1 MRLGSQR
8 QQVQVPIHPSV
19 LILSRGQ
26 KRQTSTWE
34 LQKWALVWSFKPT
47 LKQHIWVQV
56 NTTIAVIKLA
66 RIASHLL
73 LVRSVKSGSLRR
85 LWVQVLMILITLII
99 KSEAKSLASEWTPR
113 LDVNRHLA
121 LIRTRTSVLD
131 IIRRV
136 NNSVKTPSHLQ
147 LERSVKQG

>member
-1 MRLGSQR
+1 MRGARLESLR

-26 KRQTSTWE
+26 KQQTSTWE

-56 NTTIAVIKLA
+56 NTTIVVIRLA
-66 RIASHLL
+66 RMPSHSL
-73 LVRSVKSGSLRR
+73 LVKSVKSVSLRR
-85 LWVQVLMILITLII
+85 RWVQVLMILITLII
-99 KSEAKSLASEWTPR
+99 KSEAKSLALEWTPR
-113 LDVNRHLA
+113 PDANRHLA
-121 LIRTRTSVLD
+121 LIRIQTSALD

-136 NNSVKTPSHLQ
+136 NNSVKTPSYLQ
-147 LERSVKQG
+147 